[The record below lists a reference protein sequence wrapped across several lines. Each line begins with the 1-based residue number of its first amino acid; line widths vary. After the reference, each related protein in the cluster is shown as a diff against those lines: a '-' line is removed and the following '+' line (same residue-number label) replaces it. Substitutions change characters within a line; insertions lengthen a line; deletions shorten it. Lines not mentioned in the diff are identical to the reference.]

1 MLRGF
6 HLFMCIALT
15 GDCRPTGNERCTVHH
30 PFWVA
35 SGREL
40 TDRPRPANLLENE
53 SEGLSLEGR
62 WVDSHDLRAGDV
74 LISRDGTPRTILGVE
89 QSYESDFE
97 VRNLTVQEFPSY
109 AVGTDEVLVH
119 NLSAREIYD
128 KLQTLPRGRSE
139 YARLARSDEHVR
151 ELFDEFVDGHKLAD
165 LSSKK
170 GTILRA
176 VPGDGTEIVY
186 RSFSRTGGAT
196 VEVLG
201 RDDLGEPVKIGLIH
215 VTQ

>member
-62 WVDSHDLRAGDV
+62 WEDSHDVRAGDV
-74 LISRDGTPRTILGVE
+74 LVSRDGSRRRVLASRQEYVE
-89 QSYESDFE
+89 GFE

-109 AVGTDEVLVH
+109 AVGRDFILAH
-119 NLSAREIYD
+119 NEGSCDKIRDVIESITAKHGKLECKARAEELSEAID
-128 KLQTLPRGRSE
+128 KAGV
-139 YARLARSDEHVR
+139 EHII
-151 ELFDEFVDGHKLAD
+151 LKLEFKA
-165 LSSKK
+165 
-170 GTILRA
+170 
-176 VPGDGTEIVY
+176 PGDNSQARFDFKTEEII
-186 RSFSRTGGAT
+186 SENG
-196 VEVLG
+196 
-201 RDDLGEPVKIGLIH
+201 IH
-215 VTQ
+215 YSSG